1 MPTECRSRSANAF
14 SPGPTVRPHTA
25 GGTHGWAG
33 DQDCGQLCSIGTT
46 PEALTS
52 KTATGKKCP
61 TLWRPRPTWDHSGP
75 NRTMCRNLGSSPIF
89 SDTCYIRPCNNHYG
103 PHTTLI
109 YMCLPRL
116 FGQKLSKFSVFSSTY
131 HVVVTGYSGSLHQ
144 NRIFGQFLGT
154 SCHITVTQVGCCYN
168 GSLDQNRNFLAVFS
182 IVPRSG
188 TVRSQNWSQ
197 VNTSCP
203 KWCHFTVLGFSSTS
217 WRYWWLQRLPAL
229 KRDDFRCHWAHS
241 ATFWSREGSELVPS

>member
-1 MPTECRSRSANAF
+1 MFATLI
-14 SPGPTVRPHTA
+14 
-25 GGTHGWAG
+25 W
-33 DQDCGQLCSIGTT
+33 
-46 PEALTS
+46 S
-52 KTATGKKCP
+52 KIKQ
-61 TLWRPRPTWDHSGP
+61 
-75 NRTMCRNLGSSPIF
+75 IF
-89 SDTCYIRPCNNHYG
+89 SVLKHISYCCYGLQWLTAPKQD
-103 PHTTLI
+103 
-109 YMCLPRL
+109 
-116 FGQKLSKFSVFSSTY
+116 FWA
-131 HVVVTGYSGSLHQ
+131 
-144 NRIFGQFLGT
+144 FLGT